1 MPDRVKMTAEESL
14 AIAEATIR
22 RIIAARDDRISLVTR
37 IAIEVGAEII
47 EDVIR
52 PGHDLNSV
60 DLARRYA
67 TSRTPIR
74 EALML
79 LEKEGLVDIPP
90 RRRPRVMTMNI
101 SMIREIYRTRG
112 VLLEFVAADVAEKA
126 EDSELDLL
134 AKAVEEMDRAYRNED
149 MRAYLWANIAFH
161 DLNLTISRNQT
172 VKRIVE
178 SLLLRTIHLR
188 RVSLSQ
194 PGRLEAS
201 LEDHKQIVKAYQQRD
216 ANLAGV
222 LFRSNHF
229 NALKNLEVILSE
241 SKPG

>member
-1 MPDRVKMTAEESL
+1 M
-14 AIAEATIR
+14 AIAETTIR

-90 RRRPRVMTMNI
+90 RRRPRVQAMNVP
-101 SMIREIYRTRG
+101 MIREIYRTRG
-112 VLLEFVAADVAEKA
+112 VLLEFVAADVARNADKN
-126 EDSELDLL
+126 ELELL
-134 AKAVEEMDRAYRNED
+134 EQAVNEMDRAHHND
-149 MRAYLWANIAFH
+149 DIRAYLWANIAFH
-161 DLNLTISRNQT
+161 DLNLTVSKNQT
-172 VKRIVE
+172 AKRIVE

-188 RVSLSQ
+188 RVSLCQ

-201 LEDHKQIVKAYQQRD
+201 LEDHRQLIKAYQQRD
-216 ANLAGV
+216 ANLAGA
-222 LFRSNHF
+222 LIRSNHS
-229 NALKNLEVILSE
+229 NALRNLEISLT
-241 SKPG
+241 